1 MRAPLGGGRDARSG
15 CCFSGFCMAEVVL
28 EAPLTHSGA
37 EVDGGGAQGA
47 ALRWRPTSRAGL
59 GLPPALPRPPGW
71 LLWTGL
77 LVGCVGFLCCCLA
90 LLGLSLCWRWVSI
103 GSWGGC
109 LHWDGGGRSCGH
121 AVLLRGHDLSTEARQ
136 RCVLCPHRCDDR
148 RRWHRRLRE
157 SSGALEHLQ
166 SSRSFWWCQV
176 CPGHAAR
183 CRRRRG

>member
-1 MRAPLGGGRDARSG
+1 MHRGLP
-15 CCFSGFCMAEVVL
+15 C
-28 EAPLTHSGA
+28 
-37 EVDGGGAQGA
+37 GGA
-47 ALRWRPTSRAGL
+47 RRRGL
-59 GLPPALPRPPGW
+59 GLGCRQRCRGRLDGCSGLGCLR
-71 LLWTGL
+71 LLCCCPL
-77 LVGCVGFLCCCLA
+77 CCLA

-103 GSWGGC
+103 GGWGGC

-166 SSRSFWWCQV
+166 SSRPFWWCQF

-183 CRRRRG
+183 CRRRRGQTSGVRGRLKVCVLCTCALCRWVSRLHASAHTRRCHVSSQ